1 MRGIFL
7 AVICGLMRASAPTG
21 SKLSACIGENA
32 CGQIW
37 NPPLP
42 IRQSVSY
49 LWYFIPA
56 LIVQAR

>member
-1 MRGIFL
+1 MRGIFFGCDL
-7 AVICGLMRASAPTG
+7 RADAS
-21 SKLSACIGENA
+21 SGENA
-32 CGQIW
+32 CGRIW
-37 NPPLP
+37 DPPLP

>member
-1 MRGIFL
+1 MRGIFFGGDL
-7 AVICGLMRASAPTG
+7 RADAS
-21 SKLSACIGENA
+21 IGENA
-32 CGQIW
+32 CGRIW
-37 NPPLP
+37 DPPLP